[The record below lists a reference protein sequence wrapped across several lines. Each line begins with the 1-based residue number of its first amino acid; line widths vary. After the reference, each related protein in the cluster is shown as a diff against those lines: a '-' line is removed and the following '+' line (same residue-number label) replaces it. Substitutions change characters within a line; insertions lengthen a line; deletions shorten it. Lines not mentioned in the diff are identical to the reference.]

1 MMQGIVSDVER
12 SLTMQ
17 KPELE
22 RSKAVLLAMLH
33 EMERPLRN
41 RDEIAVENVPDS
53 IDLVQR
59 AAEREMAI
67 RQIESGFNRLQSLR
81 LALQRIDDGTYGTCI
96 RCDGDIGIKRLN
108 AVPWTSYCV
117 KCQDITDRE
126 SKEQEDETVTRVF

>member
-1 MMQGIVSDVER
+1 M
-12 SLTMQ
+12 L
-17 KPELE
+17 KAELE
-22 RSKAVLLAMLH
+22 RSKAVLHAMLH

-41 RDEIAVENVPDS
+41 RDVIAVENVPDS

-59 AAEREMAI
+59 SAERELAI

-96 RCDGDIGIKRLN
+96 RCDGDIGIKRLS

-117 KCQDITDRE
+117 KCQDIADRE
-126 SKEQEDETVTRVF
+126 SKEQEDETPTRVF

>member
-17 KPELE
+17 KAELE

-59 AAEREMAI
+59 AAERELAI

-81 LALQRIDDGTYGTCI
+81 LALQRINDGTYGTCI

-117 KCQDITDRE
+117 KCQDIADRE